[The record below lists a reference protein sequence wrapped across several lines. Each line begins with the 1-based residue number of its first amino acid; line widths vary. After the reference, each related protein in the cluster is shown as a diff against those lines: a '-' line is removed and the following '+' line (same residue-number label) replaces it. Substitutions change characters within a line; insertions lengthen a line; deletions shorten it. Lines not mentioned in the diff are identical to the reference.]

1 MSVKADVSRFSAQ
14 VVNGIGFLGA
24 GTIIVTARQEV
35 KGLTTAAA
43 LWASACTGIAIGA
56 GFYEGVILS
65 FVMIVLCIMVFPVL
79 EGITVATGRNI
90 NIYVEFEH
98 LDDIA
103 DIIQHVKMRKIK
115 VMEVDVDREKTRG
128 VHQRPNAILTLQLPS
143 RQAHTAVLADMA
155 GLGCICAIEEI

>member
-90 NIYVEFEH
+90 NIYVTVAEDE
-98 LDDIA
+98 A
-103 DIIQHVKMRKIK
+103 
-115 VMEVDVDREKTRG
+115 VDR
-128 VHQRPNAILTLQLPS
+128 
-143 RQAHTAVLADMA
+143 
-155 GLGCICAIEEI
+155 